1 MNETTYNNS
10 VFAAFPAVGPTR
22 VSVCTGAILDLD
34 WRPDGTQLV
43 STSLDN
49 TMRVWNWPSGEGSI
63 VMSDQVVSALA
74 YSPDGSELAYA
85 GEIADL
91 DDIRIHVI
99 PVQALLL
106 P

>member
-1 MNETTYNNS
+1 
-10 VFAAFPAVGPTR
+10 
-22 VSVCTGAILDLD
+22 
-34 WRPDGTQLV
+34 
-43 STSLDN
+43 
-49 TMRVWNWPSGEGSI
+49 
-63 VMSDQVVSALA
+63 MSDQVVSALA